1 MKKNNA
7 LASLLLAL
15 WMTAPA
21 FAQQDNAS
29 LQFTVAAPDPVMA
42 GEEVK
47 LQTLVVNTGG
57 TTWQRG
63 TYYWIGEIYALEGED
78 KRFITQTPSLSPA
91 EDGPRA
97 RRRAHNSLYCP
108 GHQGRRL
115 HRVFLIKDQR
125 IHRPIIGFQVIEK
138 IASTIPR
145 ILRSAATSLYSGTP
159 AGTADNHQGITAP
172 PASWARYANPPTPI
186 SSAPTMAI
194 TPTMVLLI
202 ITPHGESQ
210 YRRYFSVAPA
220 FAGRAGYARR
230 LERAGGKLSL
240 IALIGA

>member
-78 KRFITQTPSLSPA
+78 KRFITQTPSLSP
-91 EDGPRA
+91 PRTWPRGGA
-97 RRRAHNSLYCP
+97 GRATPFLSRTIW
-108 GHQGRRL
+108 GRRL
-115 HRVFLIKDQR
+115 LCRVFLKDGRR
-125 IHRPIIGFQVIEK
+125 IHEPIIRV
-138 IASTIPR
+138 S
-145 ILRSAATSLYSGTP
+145 RS
-159 AGTADNHQGITAP
+159 
-172 PASWARYANPPTPI
+172 
-186 SSAPTMAI
+186 
-194 TPTMVLLI
+194 
-202 ITPHGESQ
+202 
-210 YRRYFSVAPA
+210 
-220 FAGRAGYARR
+220 
-230 LERAGGKLSL
+230 
-240 IALIGA
+240 